1 MSLRNLKPV
10 YYGTKRNQKS
20 SNAKKVLIDC
30 GLEDD
35 KSDEEM
41 GNLILTDDM
50 PPVLSEA
57 EPELA
62 VSIPSE
68 VVPEADASD
77 EDSDEDLTISEL
89 VEQATLAN

>member
-1 MSLRNLKPV
+1 
-10 YYGTKRNQKS
+10 
-20 SNAKKVLIDC
+20 
-30 GLEDD
+30 
-35 KSDEEM
+35 M

-77 EDSDEDLTISEL
+77 EDLTISEL

>member
-1 MSLRNLKPV
+1 MVRNGIKKVPMP
-10 YYGTKRNQKS
+10 
-20 SNAKKVLIDC
+20 KKVLIDC

-50 PPVLSEA
+50 PVLSEA

-77 EDSDEDLTISEL
+77 EDSDEDLAISEL
-89 VEQATLAN
+89 VKQATEVN